1 MPERGINIMADS
13 TLIWAPTRPT
23 DAGVFYRAPL
33 GTPLPT
39 NATSPLNALF
49 VDHGWLGEDGI
60 TLMVNRA
67 NTKHH
72 AFGSDLVK
80 TTQDNYEESLKVTL
94 LECDPD
100 VLETVFGAVEM
111 PVVRGFDTALVPLA
125 KPRFLGSHPPR
136 VLVKAVD
143 VVDAAA
149 IADAWNAAAR
159 TTVHVGKSPVVVL
172 LVGQQLARSRDLDQ
186 ALEAAARQRKPA
198 EGPTELALVVVNA
211 SDWKCHLPAEVP
223 AAVRKLI
230 DQVCK

>member
-1 MPERGINIMADS
+1 MADS

-33 GTPLPT
+33 GTPLPA
-39 NATSPLNALF
+39 NATSPLNGLF

-100 VLETVFGAVEM
+100 VLETVFGADSITLGTDGGGNRTIAIAHSSKQLPRSSFVVE
-111 PVVRGFDTALVPLA
+111 
-125 KPRFLGSHPPR
+125 
-136 VLVKAVD
+136 
-143 VVDAAA
+143 VVDGNK
-149 IADAWNAAAR
+149 IRRIVVQEGMVVDLEDVKY
-159 TTVHVGKSPVVVL
+159 VHNDL
-172 LVGQQLARSRDLDQ
+172 LSYTITIDCY
-186 ALEAAARQRKPA
+186 KPA
-198 EGPTELALVVVNA
+198 TGNSEAVLEYI
-211 SDWKCHLPAEVP
+211 SDAGH
-223 AAVRKLI
+223 AAGS
-230 DQVCK
+230 

>member
-100 VLETVFGAVEM
+100 VLETVFGADSITLGTDGGGNRTIAIAHSSKQLPRSAFVVE
-111 PVVRGFDTALVPLA
+111 
-125 KPRFLGSHPPR
+125 
-136 VLVKAVD
+136 
-143 VVDAAA
+143 VVDGNKVRR
-149 IADAWNAAAR
+149 IVVQEGMVVDLEDVKY
-159 TTVHVGKSPVVVL
+159 VHNDL
-172 LVGQQLARSRDLDQ
+172 LSYTISIDCY
-186 ALEAAARQRKPA
+186 KPA
-198 EGPTELALVVVNA
+198 TGNTEAVLEYI
-211 SDWKCHLPAEVP
+211 SDAGH
-223 AAVRKLI
+223 AAGS
-230 DQVCK
+230 